1 MRNKVIVVSNNSS
14 VELLEQDLFIK
25 GTLLD
30 VLRETRNLV
39 HSGHLLIS
47 HPLAGSVKPNETP
60 YKSVVLSKQST
71 GQVDF
76 QSLSIIEA
84 SLQTAAR
91 MLSERPLRP
100 YSERVLADFQCIDC
114 DLLESAL
121 SSLPMNI

>member
-1 MRNKVIVVSNNSS
+1 MRNRVIVVSNNSS
-14 VELLEQDLFIK
+14 VELLEQDLFIR

-60 YKSVVLSKQST
+60 YKSVVLSKQSK

-91 MLSERPLRP
+91 MLNERPLRP
-100 YSERVLADFQCIDC
+100 YSERVLADFQCIDR
-114 DLLESAL
+114 DLLQSAL